1 MLKRFALALS
11 VTATALLLPAA
22 GVAQAADDTSAA
34 ATATTATTTTG
45 DQGGTTAQTPRRIVT
60 ANGTVV
66 TVGTGTLGHRNRDTA
81 DSSWGG

>member
-1 MLKRFALALS
+1 MLKRFAIALT
-11 VTATALLLPAA
+11 VTASALLLPAA

-34 ATATTATTTTG
+34 TTATTATTTG
-45 DQGGTTAQTPRRIVT
+45 DQGGSTAQPTRRIVT

-66 TVGTGTLGHRNRDTA
+66 TAGTGTLGHRNRDTA